1 MKSDNKYICQE
12 NILLKVKVYSLT
24 SSAHWLWKQLNLKRH
39 FEILNLLLSLRLL
52 MIGVHI

>member
-24 SSAHWLWKQLNLKRH
+24 ISSHWLWKQLNFKRH

-52 MIGVHI
+52 MIAVHI